1 MEKNSKIYVA
11 GHKGLV
17 GSAITRKLTSLGYT
31 NLIFRTFEELNLMDQ
46 KATADFF
53 EIEKPEYVFLAAAK
67 VGGIK
72 ANDDFPADFIF
83 QNLQIQNNIIHNAY
97 KNGVKKLLFLGSS
110 CIYPRDCAQPIKEE
124 YFMTGPLEKT
134 NDAYAMAKIAGIK
147 MCQSYNKQYGT
158 KFIAVM
164 PTNLYGPNDNFD
176 LESSHVLPALLRKFH
191 DAKIENKNE
200 VVMWGTGSPMREFLY
215 VDDLADACV
224 HLMNVYDGDEIVNIG
239 TGEDI
244 KIIELANLIKKT
256 VGFEGQIVKDETK
269 PDGTP
274 RKLLDVSRL
283 HSLGWQH
290 KTNLEEGLKKTYE
303 WFLNNSF

>member
-1 MEKNSKIYVA
+1 
-11 GHKGLV
+11 
-17 GSAITRKLTSLGYT
+17 
-31 NLIFRTFEELNLMDQ
+31 
-46 KATADFF
+46 
-53 EIEKPEYVFLAAAK
+53 
-67 VGGIK
+67 
-72 ANDDFPADFIF
+72 
-83 QNLQIQNNIIHNAY
+83 
-97 KNGVKKLLFLGSS
+97 
-110 CIYPRDCAQPIKEE
+110 
-124 YFMTGPLEKT
+124 MTGPLEKT

-147 MCQSYNKQYGT
+147 MCQAYNKQYGT

-191 DAKIENKNE
+191 DAKIKDEKE

-239 TGEDI
+239 TSEDI
-244 KIIELANLIKKT
+244 KIIDLANLIKKT

-283 HSLGWQH
+283 HSLGWHH
-290 KTNLEEGLKKTYE
+290 KTDLEEGLKKTYE
-303 WFLNNSF
+303 WFLKNKTQ